1 MELQEHH
8 RGRQSLFALPTP
20 APAPTPTV
28 TQTAQLKKVP
38 NNIKIMVYITALLA
52 ISSLL
57 SGAYAVWQGA
67 GAVCYKWPL
76 CSEYIIPKYTNQWIH
91 MAHRLISLGLLFA
104 LFFSPPDYIQ
114 GDSVRIM
121 YVHVPSSFIALG
133 CFGFIG
139 IASILNLIFKI
150 KFMPLIAKSLAPVG
164 CLFSIVSIV
173 TGSLWGKPTWGIWW
187 VWDARLTS
195 MGILLLFYLAYI
207 FTWRFVNSF
216 EKANKISSVIGIIGL
231 FNLPIIKYSVDWWN
245 TLHQPS
251 SITLT
256 SAPTIH
262 YTMLIPL
269 IIMLLGMIVYS
280 LIIFLMRYK
289 TEVMKFKLDKKKSK
303 N

>member
-1 MELQEHH
+1 MFKNFFPNKIL
-8 RGRQSLFALPTP
+8 SL
-20 APAPTPTV
+20 
-28 TQTAQLKKVP
+28 
-38 NNIKIMVYITALLA
+38 NNKLIN
-52 ISSLL
+52 SLL
-57 SGAYAVWQGA
+57 
-67 GAVCYKWPL
+67 
-76 CSEYIIPKYTNQWIH
+76 IPMI
-91 MAHRLISLGLLFA
+91 LIFFVGLIYA
-104 LFFSPPDYIQ
+104 LFISPPDYIQ

-133 CFGFIG
+133 FFGFIG

-150 KFMPLIAKSLAPVG
+150 KFVSLMAKSLAPIG
-164 CLFSIVSIV
+164 CIFSLISIV

-195 MGILLLFYLAYI
+195 MAILLLFYLAYI
-207 FTWRFVNSF
+207 FIWKYVKNF

-231 FNLPIIKYSVDWWN
+231 FNLPVIKYSVDWWN

-262 YTMLIPL
+262 YTMLVPL
-269 IIMLLGMIVYS
+269 VIMFLGMVVYS

-289 TEVMKFKLDKKKSK
+289 TELMKLKLDKKNQK
-303 N
+303 

>member
-1 MELQEHH
+1 MFRNFFPSRIL
-8 RGRQSLFALPTP
+8 SL
-20 APAPTPTV
+20 
-28 TQTAQLKKVP
+28 
-38 NNIKIMVYITALLA
+38 NNKLINTLLIVMILIVLVGLVY
-52 ISSLL
+52 
-57 SGAYAVWQGA
+57 
-67 GAVCYKWPL
+67 
-76 CSEYIIPKYTNQWIH
+76 
-91 MAHRLISLGLLFA
+91 A
-104 LFFSPPDYIQ
+104 LFISPPDYIQ

-139 IASILNLIFKI
+139 IASILNLIFRI
-150 KFMPLIAKSLAPVG
+150 KFVSLMAKSLAPVG
-164 CLFSIVSIV
+164 CIFSLISIV

-195 MGILLLFYLAYI
+195 MAILLLFYLAYI
-207 FTWRFVNSF
+207 FTWKFVNNY

-231 FNLPIIKYSVDWWN
+231 FNLPVIKYSVDWWN

-269 IIMLLGMIVYS
+269 IIMLSGMIIYS

-289 TEVMKFKLDKKKSK
+289 TEVMKFKLDKKKK
-303 N
+303 